1 MKTLYKHVHLIIDD
15 RREYLDGSIL
25 INDKTIEDVFVQSN
39 KEIEDAKEV
48 DIQGKI
54 FIPAFFDTKSKTEK
68 QKGVVKKFIAS
79 NKLLNEDIHLISD
92 EKIIESKNICAVTR
106 INDYKKVNS
115 IKTLI
120 NPSSEENKS
129 ADAISD
135 ITKEQNINLN
145 SNKMIN
151 YALANNCVVEFGI
164 DNNIKDEYI
173 KFILKN
179 IEANNIMLISYEHD
193 DIIDQVKRLRK
204 LNISYQDIVAMTSIN
219 PYNFYG
225 YNKQDGYLVKGK
237 PANIVCLNERNEIEF
252 TLIEGE
258 KHV

>member
-39 KEIEDAKEV
+39 KAIEDAKEV
-48 DIQGKI
+48 DMQGKI
-54 FIPAFFDTKSKTEK
+54 FIPAFFDTKSKIEK

-92 EKIIESKNICAVTR
+92 EEIIENKNICAVTR

-179 IEANNIMLISYEHD
+179 IEATNIMLISYEHD
-193 DIIDQVKRLRK
+193 DIIDQIKRLRK

-237 PANIVCLNERNEIEF
+237 SANIVCLNERNEIEF